1 MKSDK
6 ASPIE
11 GGKFTGNCFGYVA
24 GKETFSAVG
33 FEAVKHVLM
42 KIRIFWDLTTCRLV
56 ISCRRFGG
64 EDCHHLVFYNNSNNN
79 NNNNNIFNCKWAVAR
94 WQWL

>member
-1 MKSDK
+1 MKPDK

-11 GGKFTGNCFGYVA
+11 ECKFTGKGCFEYVA
-24 GKETFSAVG
+24 EKETFRAVG
-33 FEAVKHVLM
+33 FEAVEHVLM

-64 EDCHHLVFYNNSNNN
+64 EDCHHL
-79 NNNNNIFNCKWAVAR
+79 
-94 WQWL
+94 QGET